1 MVLALSQ
8 INEVRI
14 NDCVILD
21 ELVDETAVGAYSA
34 WSRGYGGGIGDGD
47 VDKASEFMHW
57 GKKSPLGNHTPPN
70 EQFTPP
76 LSNRNFKI
84 NLSPP

>member
-34 WSRGYGGGIGDGD
+34 WSRGYGGGIGDGA
-47 VDKASEFMHW
+47 VSWIKLVSLCTG
-57 GKKSPLGNHTPPN
+57 GKNPH
-70 EQFTPP
+70 
-76 LSNRNFKI
+76 
-84 NLSPP
+84 